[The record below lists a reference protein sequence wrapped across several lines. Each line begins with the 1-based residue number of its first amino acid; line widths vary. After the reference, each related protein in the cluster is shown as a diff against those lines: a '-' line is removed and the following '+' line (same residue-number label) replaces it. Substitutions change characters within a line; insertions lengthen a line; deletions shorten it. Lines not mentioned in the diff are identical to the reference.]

1 MLNNNTSIRFNR
13 HIYKVNKIYNYINMD
28 LTKIFAVNF
37 IYGGII
43 LGIILTLMDVIK
55 SSKSLIGLYA
65 FLAGSFF
72 IINLIQYKYVRNLNE
87 SLTNHFL
94 VHSIIGGIVWVGLAS
109 LLYYLHKS
117 KLDEMTIIIS
127 MLSVV
132 IFITIVYYN
141 LFKN

>member
-1 MLNNNTSIRFNR
+1 
-13 HIYKVNKIYNYINMD
+13 MD

-43 LGIILTLMDVIK
+43 LGIILTLMDIIK
-55 SSKSLIGLYA
+55 TSKSLIGLYA

-72 IINLIQYKYVRNLNE
+72 IVNLIQYKYIRNLNE

-94 VHSIIGGIVWVGLAS
+94 IHSIIGGIVWVGLAS
-109 LLYYLHKS
+109 LLYYLNIS
-117 KLDEMTIIIS
+117 NLNEMTIIIS
-127 MLSVV
+127 MLLVV

>member
-1 MLNNNTSIRFNR
+1 
-13 HIYKVNKIYNYINMD
+13 MD

-43 LGIILTLMDVIK
+43 FGIILTLMDLIK

-65 FLAGSFF
+65 FLSGSFF
-72 IINLIQYKYVRNLNE
+72 IVNLIQYKYMRNLNE
-87 SLTNHFL
+87 SLTNYFL
-94 VHSIIGGIVWVGLAS
+94 IHSIIGGIVWVGLAS
-109 LLYYLHKS
+109 LLYYLHIS
-117 KLDEMTIIIS
+117 NLNEMTISIS
-127 MLSVV
+127 ILLVV

>member
-1 MLNNNTSIRFNR
+1 LGFF
-13 HIYKVNKIYNYINMD
+13 KFKNKIYNYINMD

-43 LGIILTLMDVIK
+43 LGIILTLMDIIK

-72 IINLIQYKYVRNLNE
+72 VVNLIQYKYMRNLNE
-87 SLTNHFL
+87 SLTTHFL